1 MQAVTEWSLR
11 FLDEHA
17 QLALFVWLFL
27 EEAGL
32 PMPIPGD
39 LVILGA
45 GARIGQGRLHW
56 AVGLVLVEAAT
67 LLGSTTLFWLSRQG
81 GHPMLIRFGRYLRLD
96 PERLVRSEA
105 FLRRRGFLAVVI
117 GRLTP
122 GLRVLTTVA
131 AGAFGVPYRQF
142 LPASLVGSNNLVLLL
157 AGYFVGPELL
167 RAVEGLRVSPWLVGA
182 LAGVAILVSLQV
194 LIRRRAH
201 LSAAASDLPEPI
213 RLETALLAGL
223 LATATTVA
231 AINAILYLLAALG
244 QTSGAEA
251 LFAFTLRAG
260 RRLEAGPVAVLLAAG
275 VVLYVALHLAWA
287 LAYAHVERWLPEPDW
302 LGGLLF
308 ALGPL
313 AISVLVI
320 LPALGAGIGGL
331 GLGMGA
337 VPLVGETVRHAVYGW
352 SLSSSYTVLS
362 RARGRARR
370 PGRPAGSLATEP
382 TSGD

>member
-1 MQAVTEWSLR
+1 MQAVAEWSLR

-17 QLALFVWLFL
+17 QLALFVWLLL

-39 LVILGA
+39 LVVLGA
-45 GARIGQGRLHW
+45 GARIGQGGMHW
-56 AVGLVLVEAAT
+56 AIALVLVEAAT
-67 LLGSTTLFWLSRQG
+67 LLGSTTLFWLARRG
-81 GHPMLIRFGRYLRLD
+81 GRPMLLRFGRYLRLD
-96 PERLVRSEA
+96 PERLARSET

-142 LPASLVGSNNLVLLL
+142 LPAALIGSNNLVLLL
-157 AGYFVGPELL
+157 AGYFAGPELL
-167 RAVEGLRVSPWLVGA
+167 RAVEGLRISPWFVGA
-182 LAGVAILVSLQV
+182 LAGVAILLGVQV

-201 LSAAASDLPEPI
+201 LSAAATDLPEPI

-223 LATATTVA
+223 VATATTVA
-231 AINAILYLLAALG
+231 AINIILYLLAAFG
-244 QTSGAEA
+244 QTSATEA
-251 LFAFTLRAG
+251 LLEFTIRVG

-275 VVLYVALHLAWA
+275 AVLYVALHLAWA

-308 ALGPL
+308 ALIPL

-320 LPALGAGIGGL
+320 LPALGAGVGGL

-337 VPLVGETVRHAVYGW
+337 VPLAGETLRHVVYGW
-352 SLSSSYTVLS
+352 GLSTSYTVLS
-362 RARGRARR
+362 SARAHAKEI
-370 PGRPAGSLATEP
+370 PPIS
-382 TSGD
+382 